1 MADMRRVSAI
11 DDIRWSRNRLSAHL
25 WTIGPALLT
34 RVRAPHAPPSRPF
47 RTSLPDPSLGKVR
60 LSGILSEIEGSDTL
74 VLIVHGLSGNALSPY
89 CTYAARAVARAGFSS
104 LRLSMRGA
112 DFSGEDIFHGGTT
125 EDLRA
130 ALSAPEIARYR
141 RILLL
146 GYSVGGHIVLRAAID
161 EVDPRVQA
169 AAAICPPLD
178 LDTATVAF
186 DHPSRR
192 PYQRPIFRDLNR
204 AYRAAAVRGRV
215 PIAPWRVERARSSR
229 ERDSLTVVVR
239 FGFRSIKEYYERESV
254 APRLHRLRMPA
265 LVVANVHDPIV
276 PPATLTPAL
285 RKASSALSTIWT
297 NRGGHVYFP
306 SYLHLRQPAPPGL
319 ESQVI
324 HWLGSH

>member
-1 MADMRRVSAI
+1 
-11 DDIRWSRNRLSAHL
+11 
-25 WTIGPALLT
+25 
-34 RVRAPHAPPSRPF
+34 
-47 RTSLPDPSLGKVR
+47 
-60 LSGILSEIEGSDTL
+60 
-74 VLIVHGLSGNALSPY
+74 
-89 CTYAARAVARAGFSS
+89 
-104 LRLSMRGA
+104 MRGA

-130 ALSAPEIARYR
+130 ALSAPDIARYR

-178 LDTATVAF
+178 LDAATVAF

-192 PYQRPIFRDLNR
+192 PYRRPIFRDLNR
-204 AYRAAAVRGRV
+204 AYRAAAARGRV
-215 PIAPWRVERARSSR
+215 HVAPSRVERARSSR

-239 FGFRSIKEYYERESV
+239 FGFRGIEEYYEHESV
-254 APRLHRLRMPA
+254 APRLHRLRVPA

-276 PPATLTPAL
+276 PPETLTPAL
-285 RKASSALSTIWT
+285 RNASSKLSTIWT
-297 NRGGHVYFP
+297 DRGGHVYFP
-306 SYLHLRQPAPPGL
+306 SNLHLRQPAPLGL

-324 HWLGSH
+324 HWLGSHR